1 MSRGGIDADLFYAK
15 LLTVGRLGQ
24 PKKTTNKGDKMKN
37 VIAVSMLA
45 LCVAPMVA
53 QATPVSSVPEPSTI
67 FAGAALL
74 VPFGIGAAR
83 SLWKN
88 RRK

>member
-1 MSRGGIDADLFYAK
+1 MRK
-15 LLTVGRLGQ
+15 
-24 PKKTTNKGDKMKN
+24 
-37 VIAVSMLA
+37 VIAMSMLA
-45 LCVAPMVA
+45 LCVVPMMA
-53 QATPVSSVPEPSTI
+53 QAVPTSSVPEPSTV